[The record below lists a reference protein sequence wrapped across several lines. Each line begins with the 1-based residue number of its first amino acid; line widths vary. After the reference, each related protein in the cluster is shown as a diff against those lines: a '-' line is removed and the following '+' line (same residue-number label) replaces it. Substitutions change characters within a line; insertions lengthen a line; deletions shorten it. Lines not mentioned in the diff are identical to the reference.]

1 VDRRER
7 KVKVPASFSMLF
19 CAGLLAGCQA
29 RQPTEA
35 TPAALRIQLDPEQSR
50 AAIDVWADAT
60 VRIDRELI
68 QAEAAGDARSIRMLR
83 YRSAFAKEVLSHLRE
98 GRYRIVIVDP
108 AHPPRPTQD
117 VLSTYGQVLH
127 DETGDWA
134 ALVQVR
140 RSDNPELFE
149 LFEASLDDFDPP
161 ALIHQASSSS
171 DRIKRE

>member
-1 VDRRER
+1 M
-7 KVKVPASFSMLF
+7 PMLLG
-19 CAGLLAGCQA
+19 AGLLTGCQA
-29 RQPTEA
+29 SQPEETTA
-35 TPAALRIQLDPEQSR
+35 AALRIRMDPEQSR
-50 AAIDVWADAT
+50 AAIRVWADAM

-98 GRYRIVIVDP
+98 GRYLIVIVDP

-127 DETGDWA
+127 DETGDWG

-149 LFEASLDDFDPP
+149 LFEASLGDFVPP
-161 ALIHQASSSS
+161 GDTGTDAEGIGRQP
-171 DRIKRE
+171 